1 MNLLEE
7 CKKAGRIGISG
18 HIRPDGDCI
27 GSCMG
32 LYLYLKKELPQAEIQ
47 VFLERPS
54 DIYSCISR
62 IEEVNSA
69 YGEQKKFDVFFAL
82 DSTADRLG
90 EAQPYFESAGKRINI
105 DHHISNAR
113 GCGDVN
119 FVDPQASS
127 TSELVYRLIGRDGLD
142 TEIAK
147 ALYMGIAHDTG
158 CFQYSC
164 TSPDTLRAAAD
175 LISFGFDFS
184 RLIEETFFEKTYLQ
198 TQILGRALL
207 ESIRFMDGR
216 CVVSAL
222 SLKTLDFYGAGPQD
236 LEGIVSQ
243 LRSIKGVE
251 CAIFLYETGVQEY
264 KVSLRSSE
272 KVDVAAIASYF
283 GGGGHVRAAG
293 CTMMGTAHD
302 VINNL
307 SLHIERQLDGGEGND
322 EERRAE
328 CI

>member
-1 MNLLEE
+1 MNLLQE
-7 CKKAGRIGISG
+7 CKGAGRIGISG

-32 LYLYLKKELPQAEIQ
+32 LYLYLRKELPQAQIR
-47 VFLERPS
+47 VFLEKPAE
-54 DIYSCISR
+54 IYGCISR
-62 IEEVNSA
+62 IEDVDSSF
-69 YGEQKKFDVFFAL
+69 GEQKKFDVFFAL
-82 DSTADRLG
+82 DTAADRLG
-90 EAQPYFESAGKRINI
+90 AALPFFEAAGKRINI
-105 DHHISNAR
+105 DHHISNAK

-119 FVDPQASS
+119 FVDPDASS
-127 TSELVYRLIGRDGLD
+127 TCELVYRLLGREGLD
-142 TEIAK
+142 VEIAK

-175 LISFGFDFS
+175 LISYGFDFS
-184 RLIEETFFEKTYLQ
+184 RLIDETFFEKTYLQ

-216 CVVSAL
+216 CVVSVL
-222 SLKTLDFYGAGPQD
+222 NRKTLDFYGAQPQD

-243 LRSIKGVE
+243 LRTVAGVE
-251 CAIFLYETGVQEY
+251 CAIFMYEMRALEY
-264 KVSLRSSE
+264 KVSLRSGD
-272 KVDVAAIASYF
+272 KVDVAAGASYF

-293 CTMMGTAHD
+293 CTMLGTAHD

-307 SLHIERQLDGGEGND
+307 SLHIERQLDGKE
-322 EERRAE
+322 AKA
-328 CI
+328 

>member
-32 LYLYLKKELPQAEIQ
+32 LYLYLKKELPQAEVQ
-47 VFLERPS
+47 VFLEKPA
-54 DIYSCISR
+54 DIYGCISR
-62 IEEVNSA
+62 IEDVDSA
-69 YGEQKKFDVFFAL
+69 YGEQK
-82 DSTADRLG
+82 
-90 EAQPYFESAGKRINI
+90 INI
-105 DHHISNAR
+105 DHHISNAN
-113 GCGDVN
+113 GCGNVN

-127 TSELVYRLIGRDGLD
+127 TSELVYRLIGKDGLD
-142 TEIAK
+142 QEIAE
-147 ALYMGIAHDTG
+147 ALYMGIVHDTG

-222 SLKTLDFYGAGPQD
+222 SRKTLDFYGAGPQD
-236 LEGIVSQ
+236 LEGASIVSAGSYMLIATIITTPFVGIILVYTTVSQ
-243 LRSIKGVE
+243 SIGNAWGAFVM
-251 CAIFLYETGVQEY
+251 AITRQGIIYLIVLEILKSTLGYHGIVWSQ
-264 KVSLRSSE
+264 
-272 KVDVAAIASYF
+272 AASDIL
-283 GGGGHVRAAG
+283 
-293 CTMMGTAHD
+293 T
-302 VINNL
+302 
-307 SLHIERQLDGGEGND
+307 
-322 EERRAE
+322 
-328 CI
+328 

>member
-7 CKKAGRIGISG
+7 CRGAGRIGISG

-32 LYLYLKKELPQAEIQ
+32 LYLYLKKELPEAEIR
-47 VFLERPS
+47 VFLEKPA
-54 DIYSCISR
+54 DIYGCISR
-62 IEEVNSA
+62 IEDVDSA
-69 YGEQKKFDVFFAL
+69 YGEQKNFDVFFAL
-82 DSTADRLG
+82 DSVADRLG
-90 EAQPYFESAGKRINI
+90 KAQPYFENAKKRINI
-105 DHHISNAR
+105 DHHISNAN
-113 GCGDVN
+113 GCGNVN
-119 FVDPQASS
+119 YVDPQASS
-127 TSELVYRLIGRDGLD
+127 TSELVYRLIGNDGLD
-142 TEIAK
+142 QEIAK

-164 TSPDTLRAAAD
+164 TTPETLRAAAD
-175 LISFGFDFS
+175 LISYGFDFS

-198 TQILGRALL
+198 MQILGRALL
-207 ESIRFMDGR
+207 ESIRFMDDR
-216 CVVSAL
+216 CVVSVL
-222 SLKTLDFYGAGPQD
+222 NRKTLDFYGAGPQD

-251 CAIFLYETGVQEY
+251 CAIFLYETGAQEY

-272 KVDVAAIASYF
+272 KVNVAAIASYF

-293 CTMMGTAHD
+293 CTMTGTAHD

-307 SLHIERQLDGGEGND
+307 SLHIERQLDGGE
-322 EERRAE
+322 A
-328 CI
+328 

>member
-127 TSELVYRLIGRDGLD
+127 TSELVYRLI
-142 TEIAK
+142 
-147 ALYMGIAHDTG
+147 
-158 CFQYSC
+158 
-164 TSPDTLRAAAD
+164 
-175 LISFGFDFS
+175 
-184 RLIEETFFEKTYLQ
+184 EETFFEKTYLQ

-222 SLKTLDFYGAGPQD
+222 SRKTLDFYGAGPQD

>member
-7 CKKAGRIGISG
+7 CRGAGRIGISG

-32 LYLYLKKELPQAEIQ
+32 LYLYLKKELPEAEIR
-47 VFLERPS
+47 VFLEKPA
-54 DIYSCISR
+54 DIYGCISR
-62 IEEVNSA
+62 IEDVDSA
-69 YGEQKKFDVFFAL
+69 YGEQKNFDVFFAL
-82 DSTADRLG
+82 DSVADRLG
-90 EAQPYFESAGKRINI
+90 KAQPYFENAKKRINI
-105 DHHISNAR
+105 DHHISNAK
-113 GCGDVN
+113 GCGNVN
-119 FVDPQASS
+119 YVDPQASS
-127 TSELVYRLIGRDGLD
+127 TSELVYRLIGNDGLD
-142 TEIAK
+142 QEIAK

-164 TSPDTLRAAAD
+164 TTPETLRAAAD
-175 LISFGFDFS
+175 LISYGFDFS

-198 TQILGRALL
+198 MQILGRALL
-207 ESIRFMDGR
+207 ESIRFMDDR
-216 CVVSAL
+216 CVVSVL
-222 SLKTLDFYGAGPQD
+222 NRKTLDFYGAGPQD

-251 CAIFLYETGVQEY
+251 CAIFLYETGAQEY

-272 KVDVAAIASYF
+272 KVNVAAIASYF

-293 CTMMGTAHD
+293 CTMTGTAHD

-307 SLHIERQLDGGEGND
+307 SLHIERQLDGGE
-322 EERRAE
+322 A
-328 CI
+328 

>member
-119 FVDPQASS
+119 FVEPQASS

-147 ALYMGIAHDTG
+147 ALYVGIAHDTG

-198 TQILGRALL
+198 TQILGRALRGQRPEPENTGFL
-207 ESIRFMDGR
+207 RGGASGPGR
-216 CVVSAL
+216 DCEPA
-222 SLKTLDFYGAGPQD
+222 
-236 LEGIVSQ
+236 SQ
-243 LRSIKGVE
+243 H
-251 CAIFLYETGVQEY
+251 Q
-264 KVSLRSSE
+264 
-272 KVDVAAIASYF
+272 
-283 GGGGHVRAAG
+283 G
-293 CTMMGTAHD
+293 CGMCHLP
-302 VINNL
+302 V
-307 SLHIERQLDGGEGND
+307 
-322 EERRAE
+322 
-328 CI
+328 

>member
-7 CKKAGRIGISG
+7 CKGAGRIGISG

-32 LYLYLKKELPQAEIQ
+32 LYLYLKKELPQAEVQ
-47 VFLERPS
+47 VFLEKPA
-54 DIYSCISR
+54 DIYGCISR
-62 IEEVNSA
+62 IEDVDSA

-82 DSTADRLG
+82 DSTSDRLG
-90 EAQPYFESAGKRINI
+90 EAQTYFESAGKKINI
-105 DHHISNAR
+105 DHHISNAN
-113 GCGDVN
+113 GCGNVN

-127 TSELVYRLIGRDGLD
+127 TSELVYRLIGKDGLD
-142 TEIAK
+142 QEIAE
-147 ALYMGIAHDTG
+147 ALYMGIVHDTG

-207 ESIRFMDGR
+207 EFFTG
-216 CVVSAL
+216 
-222 SLKTLDFYGAGPQD
+222 KEET
-236 LEGIVSQ
+236 VSQ